1 MNDRPQMFDLQ
12 AEWQKNRARLSWPE
26 KIRMA
31 EALRETLCRFRSL
44 KTTQQRSEKGKD
56 Y

>member
-12 AEWQKNRARLSWPE
+12 AEWQKNRARLSWLE